1 MRLSTL
7 VNISRELRSN
17 WNIYRQFV
25 TFIDFKKY
33 TLFFLKNRCVPSV
46 TEDVKIDYSV
56 IIYTSDVNGNNSERE
71 IPVYS
76 NGKEVSPK
84 KLLGIFIKSV
94 LIDCQEKVVE
104 DLLFRSKFDNRW
116 KGCSDCRC
124 YMCTSN
130 EGCYLC
136 GCGSRDGECKENN
149 QSGSIGYCVIGRNR
163 RGVGEYEASK
173 HSVYSRKTYLEFNK
187 DVE

>member
-7 VNISRELRSN
+7 VNISKELRSN
-17 WNIYRQFV
+17 WDIYRQFI

-33 TLFFLKNRCVPSV
+33 TLFFKKNRSVLSV

-56 IIYTSDVNGNNSERE
+56 VIYTSGVNGNREKE

-84 KLLGIFIKSV
+84 KLIGIFIKSV
-94 LIDCQEKVVE
+94 LVDCQEEVIE

-116 KGCSDCRC
+116 KGCGNCRC

-130 EGCYLC
+130 EDCHLC
-136 GCGSRDGECKENN
+136 GCGGDYNRCKENN
-149 QSGSIGYCVIGRNR
+149 QSGSIGFCVIGRNR
-163 RGVGEYEASK
+163 RGVGEYEANK